1 MTARATRDTGLTLR
15 ELLAFDEGGIL
26 RLLLAPSGQDV
37 AITGMIIG
45 EEGAARSY
53 AGRIVLA
60 VGVLPSVHDFV
71 REAAG
76 RGAAAVVLRDH
87 PGLDPEDVPG
97 EAGAPSVV
105 AVAERAGVALLAR
118 AAWADWDDV
127 ATLVRSAAAYAGAG
141 RGDRMADVTAGG
153 GLAAL
158 ASAVAEFT
166 GGSITIE
173 DTAFRVLAYSAIGP
187 EADELRR
194 STILGG
200 RVPDWRVEELRRS
213 GLLRTLWSSD
223 EVIHRPAD
231 GSSPE
236 RLIIAIRSGREML
249 GSIWAAADAGRPFT
263 EGAARALRRA
273 AEVAVPYLVQ
283 HRLRESG
290 ARRRE
295 EHALRGLLGGRGDMS
310 THAWTL
316 GLAPDL
322 PCAVVI
328 ADPTDPANAVNPQ
341 PTAPATP
348 TPPPPMT
355 AAPPAGW
362 SVASPLAPPA
372 VAPGTPS
379 DAAPPAVPPA
389 APPAVDPSVAPSA
402 APSSSA
408 APPAAMPAEPP
419 VAPLTAAPAVTPAA
433 SAGAPRAG
441 WSVAP
446 AAVPSADPSVG
457 AVGQREAGLERVM
470 GLLAVQAASY
480 RAGIRV
486 LRDGGRVM
494 ALVPVRRGA
503 ERDVLALAREL
514 DTLAASL
521 GGAGPVFVGAGPIVP
536 SPLRAADSRADAELV
551 VRVLRER
558 AASAAQDPA
567 AGGGPTG
574 GGSAGGRSAGG
585 ARAGGARAGGGR
597 AGGGPAGGGRA
608 GGESAGRGWG
618 AGEQRAAGE
627 GPRVR
632 RHASAAELGAA
643 LDVQRVLDAVWPVWE
658 RGSGPVYDLVR
669 GDLAAG
675 GELVRS
681 LAAYLDA
688 SCDVGR
694 AAKRLVLHPNTLRYR
709 LRRVRDR
716 YGVDLDDPDTR
727 LMLTLAVRLATRPR

>member
-1 MTARATRDTGLTLR
+1 MTGRATRDTALTLR

-60 VGVLPSVHDFV
+60 VGVLPSVNDFI
-71 REAAG
+71 REAAE
-76 RGAAAVVLRDH
+76 RGAVAVVLRDDPSLDAGFD
-87 PGLDPEDVPG
+87 PGRAARPGPSLDPLPEEVSAA
-97 EAGAPSVV
+97 AGAP
-105 AVAERAGVALLAR
+105 AVAERAGIALLAR

-249 GSIWAAADAGRPFT
+249 GSIWAAADAGGPFT

-295 EHALRGLLGGRGDMS
+295 EHALRALLAGRGDMT

-328 ADPTDPANAVNPQ
+328 AEL
-341 PTAPATP
+341 
-348 TPPPPMT
+348 
-355 AAPPAGW
+355 AG
-362 SVASPLAPPA
+362 
-372 VAPGTPS
+372 
-379 DAAPPAVPPA
+379 PA
-389 APPAVDPSVAPSA
+389 APHDPGSFKSPGSPGSGGRGPGDPGEPVDPGLAALPAALPGDSA
-402 APSSSA
+402 AGSSA
-408 APPAAMPAEPP
+408 A
-419 VAPLTAAPAVTPAA
+419 VA
-433 SAGAPRAG
+433 GQ
-441 WSVAP
+441 
-446 AAVPSADPSVG
+446 
-457 AVGQREAGLERVM
+457 QREAVVERTM
-470 GLLAVQAASY
+470 GLLAVQATSY
-480 RAGIRV
+480 RPGIRV
-486 LRDGGRVM
+486 LRDGGRVT

-521 GGAGPVFVGAGPIVP
+521 GSAAQGAGPVWVGAGPVVP

-558 AASAAQDPA
+558 
-567 AGGGPTG
+567 
-574 GGSAGGRSAGG
+574 RG
-585 ARAGGARAGGGR
+585 A
-597 AGGGPAGGGRA
+597 
-608 GGESAGRGWG
+608 
-618 AGEQRAAGE
+618 
-627 GPRVR
+627 R
-632 RHASAAELGAA
+632 RHASAAELGVA
-643 LDVQRVLDAVWPVWE
+643 LDVQRVLDAVRPVWE

-669 GDLAAG
+669 ADLAAG

-694 AAKRLVLHPNTLRYR
+694 AAERLVLHPNTLRYR

>member
-53 AGRIVLA
+53 EGRIVLA
-60 VGVLPSVHDFV
+60 VGVLPSVNDFI

-76 RGAAAVVLRDH
+76 RGAVAVVLRDD
-87 PGLDPEDVPG
+87 PSLDPAPEDVPTEPG
-97 EAGAPSVV
+97 TGAGAEAG

-249 GSIWAAADAGRPFT
+249 GSIWAAADAGGPFT

-295 EHALRGLLGGRGDMS
+295 EHALRALLAGRGDMS

-316 GLAPDL
+316 GLAPDQ

-328 ADPTDPANAVNPQ
+328 ADPADLAHP
-341 PTAPATP
+341 P
-348 TPPPPMT
+348 TP
-355 AAPPAGW
+355 A
-362 SVASPLAPPA
+362 
-372 VAPGTPS
+372 
-379 DAAPPAVPPA
+379 PPA
-389 APPAVDPSVAPSA
+389 APASPALPTNRSITPPAAASATPSA
-402 APSSSA
+402 ATAAAASA
-408 APPAAMPAEPP
+408 APP
-419 VAPLTAAPAVTPAA
+419 VAPSVAAPPAVTPAA
-433 SAGAPRAG
+433 TSA
-441 WSVAP
+441 
-446 AAVPSADPSVG
+446 AD
-457 AVGQREAGLERVM
+457 GQREAVVERTM
-470 GLLAVQAASY
+470 GLLAVQAVSY

-521 GGAGPVFVGAGPIVP
+521 GGAAQGAGPVWVGAGPVVP

-558 AASAAQDPA
+558 AASAAHEPA
-567 AGGGPTG
+567 
-574 GGSAGGRSAGG
+574 
-585 ARAGGARAGGGR
+585 
-597 AGGGPAGGGRA
+597 AGGGPAGGGWAAGDGRAA
-608 GGESAGRGWG
+608 GGGGTGDDR
-618 AGEQRAAGE
+618 RAAGE
-627 GPRVR
+627 GWAAGEGRGPRR
-632 RHASAAELGAA
+632 YASAGELGTA
-643 LDVQRVLDAVWPVWE
+643 LDVQRVLDAVRPVWE

-669 GDLAAG
+669 ADLAAG

-716 YGVDLDDPDTR
+716 YGVDLDDPDVR
-727 LMLTLAVRLATRPR
+727 LMLTLAVRLATRPPR

>member
-53 AGRIVLA
+53 EGRIVLA
-60 VGVLPSVHDFV
+60 VGVLPSVNDFI

-76 RGAAAVVLRDH
+76 RGAVAVVLRDD
-87 PGLDPEDVPG
+87 PSLDPAPEDVQAEPG
-97 EAGAPSVV
+97 PGTGAEAGAV

-249 GSIWAAADAGRPFT
+249 GSIWAAADAGGPFT

-295 EHALRGLLGGRGDMS
+295 EHALRALLAGRGDMS

-316 GLAPDL
+316 GLAPDQ

-328 ADPTDPANAVNPQ
+328 ADPTDLAHPPTPAPPVSI
-341 PTAPATP
+341 
-348 TPPPPMT
+348 TPPP
-355 AAPPAGW
+355 APPAA
-362 SVASPLAPPA
+362 ASA
-372 VAPGTPS
+372 
-379 DAAPPAVPPA
+379 
-389 APPAVDPSVAPSA
+389 APSA
-402 APSSSA
+402 ATVAASSA
-408 APPAAMPAEPP
+408 
-419 VAPLTAAPAVTPAA
+419 AVTPAA
-433 SAGAPRAG
+433 TSAT
-441 WSVAP
+441 
-446 AAVPSADPSVG
+446 AD
-457 AVGQREAGLERVM
+457 GQREAVVERTM
-470 GLLAVQAASY
+470 GLLAVQAVSY

-521 GGAGPVFVGAGPIVP
+521 GGAAQGAGPVWVGAGPVVP

-558 AASAAQDPA
+558 AASVAQEPA
-567 AGGGPTG
+567 AGV
-574 GGSAGGRSAGG
+574 
-585 ARAGGARAGGGR
+585 
-597 AGGGPAGGGRA
+597 GPAGGGGTADDR
-608 GGESAGRGWG
+608 
-618 AGEQRAAGE
+618 RAAGE
-627 GPRVR
+627 GWAAGEGRGPRR
-632 RHASAAELGAA
+632 YASAGELGAA
-643 LDVQRVLDAVWPVWE
+643 LDVQRVLDAVRPVWE

-669 GDLAAG
+669 ADLAAG

-716 YGVDLDDPDTR
+716 YGVDLDDPDVR
-727 LMLTLAVRLATRPR
+727 LMLTLAVRLATRPPR

>member
-53 AGRIVLA
+53 EGRIVLA
-60 VGVLPSVHDFV
+60 VGVLPSVNDFI

-76 RGAAAVVLRDH
+76 RGAAAVVLRDD
-87 PGLDPEDVPG
+87 PSLDPAPEDVPAEPG
-97 EAGAPSVV
+97 TGAEAGAV

-249 GSIWAAADAGRPFT
+249 GSIWAAADAGGPFT

-295 EHALRGLLGGRGDMS
+295 EHALRALLAGRGDMS

-316 GLAPDL
+316 GLAPDQ

-328 ADPTDPANAVNPQ
+328 ADPTDLTHP
-341 PTAPATP
+341 P
-348 TPPPPMT
+348 TP
-355 AAPPAGW
+355 
-362 SVASPLAPPA
+362 APPA
-372 VAPGTPS
+372 VTTPPPAPPTTPS
-379 DAAPPAVPPA
+379 AA
-389 APPAVDPSVAPSA
+389 APSA
-402 APSSSA
+402 L
-408 APPAAMPAEPP
+408 PAATSA
-419 VAPLTAAPAVTPAA
+419 TA
-433 SAGAPRAG
+433 
-441 WSVAP
+441 
-446 AAVPSADPSVG
+446 DE
-457 AVGQREAGLERVM
+457 QREAVVERTM
-470 GLLAVQAASY
+470 GLLAVQAVSY

-521 GGAGPVFVGAGPIVP
+521 GGAAQGAGPVWVGAGPVVP

-558 AASAAQDPA
+558 AASAAQEPA
-567 AGGGPTG
+567 AGGGGT
-574 GGSAGGRSAGG
+574 AHDR
-585 ARAGGARAGGGR
+585 
-597 AGGGPAGGGRA
+597 
-608 GGESAGRGWG
+608 W
-618 AGEQRAAGE
+618 AAGE
-627 GPRVR
+627 GRGLR
-632 RHASAAELGAA
+632 RYASAAELGAA
-643 LDVQRVLDAVWPVWE
+643 LDVQRVLDALSPVWE

-669 GDLAAG
+669 ADLASG

-716 YGVDLDDPDTR
+716 YGVDLDDPDVR
-727 LMLTLAVRLATRPR
+727 LMLTLAVRLATRPPR

>member
-53 AGRIVLA
+53 GGRIVLA

-355 AAPPAGW
+355 A
-362 SVASPLAPPA
+362 LA
-372 VAPGTPS
+372 
-379 DAAPPAVPPA
+379 AAPPANR
-389 APPAVDPSVAPSA
+389 
-402 APSSSA
+402 
-408 APPAAMPAEPP
+408 P
-419 VAPLTAAPAVTPAA
+419 VAPPLETPAA
-433 SAGAPRAG
+433 A
-441 WSVAP
+441 
-446 AAVPSADPSVG
+446 PSADPSANPSVG
-457 AVGQREAGLERVM
+457 GVGQREAGLERVM

-494 ALVPVRRGA
+494 ALVPVRRKA

-521 GGAGPVFVGAGPIVP
+521 GGAGPVFVGAGPVVP

-558 AASAAQDPA
+558 AASAAQGPA
-567 AGGGPTG
+567 AG
-574 GGSAGGRSAGG
+574 S
-585 ARAGGARAGGGR
+585 
-597 AGGGPAGGGRA
+597 
-608 GGESAGRGWG
+608 GWG
-618 AGEQRAAGE
+618 AGGQRAAGE
-627 GPRVR
+627 GPGVR

>member
-53 AGRIVLA
+53 EGRIVLA
-60 VGVLPSVHDFV
+60 VGVLPSVNDFI

-76 RGAAAVVLRDH
+76 RGAAAVVLRDD
-87 PGLDPEDVPG
+87 PSLDPAPEDVPAEPG
-97 EAGAPSVV
+97 AGAEAGAV

-249 GSIWAAADAGRPFT
+249 GSIWAAADAGGPFT

-295 EHALRGLLGGRGDMS
+295 EHALRALLAGRGDMS

-316 GLAPDL
+316 GLAPDQ

-328 ADPTDPANAVNPQ
+328 ADPADLGHPAK
-341 PTAPATP
+341 PA
-348 TPPPPMT
+348 
-355 AAPPAGW
+355 
-362 SVASPLAPPA
+362 
-372 VAPGTPS
+372 
-379 DAAPPAVPPA
+379 PPA
-389 APPAVDPSVAPSA
+389 APPT
-402 APSSSA
+402 
-408 APPAAMPAEPP
+408 APPAA
-419 VAPLTAAPAVTPAA
+419 APAT
-433 SAGAPRAG
+433 
-441 WSVAP
+441 
-446 AAVPSADPSVG
+446 AD
-457 AVGQREAGLERVM
+457 GQREAVVERTM
-470 GLLAVQAASY
+470 GLLAVQAVSY

-521 GGAGPVFVGAGPIVP
+521 GGAAQGAGPVWVGAGPVVP
-536 SPLRAADSRADAELV
+536 SPLCAADSRADAELV

-558 AASAAQDPA
+558 AASAAHEPA
-567 AGGGPTG
+567 AGV
-574 GGSAGGRSAGG
+574 
-585 ARAGGARAGGGR
+585 
-597 AGGGPAGGGRA
+597 GPAGGGGTGDDR
-608 GGESAGRGWG
+608 RP
-618 AGEQRAAGE
+618 AGE
-627 GPRVR
+627 GPAAGDGRGPR
-632 RHASAAELGAA
+632 RYASAAELGAA
-643 LDVQRVLDAVWPVWE
+643 LDVQRVLDAVRPVWE

-669 GDLAAG
+669 ADLASG

-716 YGVDLDDPDTR
+716 YGVDLDDPDVR
-727 LMLTLAVRLATRPR
+727 LMLTLAVRLATRPPG

>member
-53 AGRIVLA
+53 EGRIVLA
-60 VGVLPSVHDFV
+60 VGVLPSVNDFV
-71 REAAG
+71 REAAE
-76 RGAAAVVLRDH
+76 RGAAAVVLRDD
-87 PGLDPEDVPG
+87 PSLDDPDPEDAP
-97 EAGAPSVV
+97 AGAGVSVV

-295 EHALRGLLGGRGDMS
+295 EHALRGLLAGRGDMS

-328 ADPTDPANAVNPQ
+328 ADLDAPGDLGHPAS
-341 PTAPATP
+341 T
-348 TPPPPMT
+348 TPPSAPPAS
-355 AAPPAGW
+355 AAPPANR
-362 SVASPLAPPA
+362 SA
-372 VAPGTPS
+372 
-379 DAAPPAVPPA
+379 
-389 APPAVDPSVAPSA
+389 APSA
-402 APSSSA
+402 APS
-408 APPAAMPAEPP
+408 
-419 VAPLTAAPAVTPAA
+419 VV
-433 SAGAPRAG
+433 
-441 WSVAP
+441 
-446 AAVPSADPSVG
+446 
-457 AVGQREAGLERVM
+457 AVGQREAVVERTM
-470 GLLAVQAASY
+470 GLLAVQAVSY

-521 GGAGPVFVGAGPIVP
+521 GGAAQGVGPVWVGAGPVVP

-551 VRVLRER
+551 IRVLRER
-558 AASAAQDPA
+558 AA
-567 AGGGPTG
+567 
-574 GGSAGGRSAGG
+574 
-585 ARAGGARAGGGR
+585 
-597 AGGGPAGGGRA
+597 
-608 GGESAGRGWG
+608 GEGRG
-618 AGEQRAAGE
+618 
-627 GPRVR
+627 PR

-643 LDVQRVLDAVWPVWE
+643 LDVQRVLDAVRPVWE

-669 GDLAAG
+669 ADLAAG